1 MSEMGI
7 SVEDGDRGP
16 VVQLTGD
23 LDLPGGD
30 ALEALVTPMI
40 SNGTVVEIDM
50 AEVEFLDSSGLGA
63 LIVLSQLASEGGG
76 NVVLRAPSKAV
87 MSALNL
93 THTADIF
100 TLEGVG
106 ERP

>member
-7 SVEDGDRGP
+7 SVENGNRGP
-16 VVQLTGD
+16 LVQLRGD

-40 SNGTVVEIDM
+40 GDGTVVEIDM
-50 AEVEFLDSSGLGA
+50 AAVDFLDSSGLGA
-63 LIVLSQLASEGGG
+63 LIVLSQLAAEGGG
-76 NVVLRAPSKAV
+76 SLVLRAPSRAV
-87 MSALNL
+87 ISALNL

-100 TLEGVG
+100 TLEGVSD
-106 ERP
+106 RP

>member
-7 SVEDGDRGP
+7 SVEEGQRGP
-16 VVQLTGD
+16 LVQLTGD

-40 SNGTVVEIDM
+40 GDGTVVEINM
-50 AEVEFLDSSGLGA
+50 ADVEFLDSSGLGA
-63 LIVLSQLASEGGG
+63 LIVLAQLATEGGG
-76 NVVLRAPSKAV
+76 SVVLRAPSRAV
-87 MSALNL
+87 VSALNL

-100 TLEGVG
+100 TLEGVDQL
-106 ERP
+106 P

>member
-7 SVEDGDRGP
+7 SVEEGDRGP

-40 SNGTVVEIDM
+40 SAGTVVEIDM

-87 MSALNL
+87 LSALNL

-100 TLEGVG
+100 TVKAEG
-106 ERP
+106 EHP

>member
-40 SNGTVVEIDM
+40 NDGTVVEIDM

-76 NVVLRAPSKAV
+76 NVVLRDPSKAV

-100 TLEGVG
+100 TLKGVDG
-106 ERP
+106 RP

>member
-7 SVEDGDRGP
+7 SVEEGDRGP
-16 VVQLTGD
+16 LVQLTGD

-30 ALEALVTPMI
+30 ALEALVSPMI
-40 SNGTVVEIDM
+40 SAGTVVEIHM
-50 AEVEFLDSSGLGA
+50 ADVEFLDSSGLGA
-63 LIVLSQLASEGGG
+63 LIALSQLASEGGG
-76 NVVLRAPSKAV
+76 NVVLRDPSKAV

-100 TLEGVG
+100 TLEGVEG
-106 ERP
+106 RP

>member
-7 SVEDGDRGP
+7 SVEDGHQGP

-30 ALEALVTPMI
+30 ALEALVAPMI
-40 SNGTVVEIDM
+40 GAGTVVEIDM
-50 AEVEFLDSSGLGA
+50 AKVEFLDSSGLGA
-63 LIVLSQLASEGGG
+63 LIALSQLASEGDGR
-76 NVVLRAPSKAV
+76 VVLRSPSRAV
-87 MSALNL
+87 VSALNL

-100 TLEGVG
+100 TLEGVD
-106 ERP
+106 EPL